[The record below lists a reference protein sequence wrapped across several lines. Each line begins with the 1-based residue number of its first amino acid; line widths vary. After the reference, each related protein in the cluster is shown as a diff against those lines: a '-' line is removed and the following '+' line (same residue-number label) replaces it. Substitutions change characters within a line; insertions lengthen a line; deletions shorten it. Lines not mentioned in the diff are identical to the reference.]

1 MSIEGIRKRFS
12 FTGKVVYRWVLKG
25 LDLGAE
31 PPSLNVCGAPPP
43 PHLPRAGMLFVPAQK
58 LSVIE

>member
-25 LDLGAE
+25 LDLGVE
-31 PPSLNVCGAPPP
+31 PPSLNVCGAPPLP
-43 PHLPRAGMLFVPAQK
+43 PRGGMLFVPAQK